1 MRMDSRIKILLIGL
15 VVIGL
20 VWRIMPST
28 AVEPPPLGG
37 WLGHSRV
44 EAGFTGMGFII
55 WGGKR
60 IAYITLSTLYGT
72 EGLNEFK
79 EHLSEI
85 VMMNPS
91 ITTLSNLMVIVIKL
105 VFALYIPV
113 ITFLG
118 FYILFLSSSPE
129 GRAEAKSMLTKLIVG
144 LIFVSVSPQLMNL
157 LLTVSEGLTSSILA
171 PTAKGVFTKAW
182 DTSIGKPLPPYG
194 PKGLSG
200 LHAIAS
206 FIEIEL
212 GWYTFLF
219 FMILVWG
226 AFIFPILIRFF
237 AVSVFIVLFPLS
249 ILLYSFEFT
258 KALGRTMLE
267 QTIIWT
273 FLQVINALIVLTV
286 VQSIISLGE
295 DFMKVSVWPIIVPV
309 IPLVGCLMFAVAPLF
324 IIRFFRGFLP

>member
-1 MRMDSRIKILLIGL
+1 MRMNSRIKILI
-15 VVIGL
+15 VIGL
-20 VWRIMPST
+20 ILVAMSIST
-28 AVEPPPLGG
+28 AVRIPKIFGES
-37 WLGHSRV
+37 H
-44 EAGFTGMGFII
+44 ETGFNRMGIII
-55 WGGKR
+55 WIAKR
-60 IAYITLSTLYGT
+60 LLYIWLSASYGT
-72 EGLNEFK
+72 EGLNELK
-79 EHLSEI
+79 ANLSEI

-105 VFALYIPV
+105 VFALYIPA
-113 ITFLG
+113 IAFLG

-182 DTSIGKPLPPYG
+182 DTSIGATPLDLRLE
-194 PKGLSG
+194 LSG
-200 LHAIAS
+200 LKGLHFIAT

-212 GWYTFLF
+212 GFYTFLF

-295 DFMKVSVWPIIVPV
+295 DFMKVGWGITIPV

>member
-1 MRMDSRIKILLIGL
+1 MRMNSRIKILI
-15 VVIGL
+15 VIGL
-20 VWRIMPST
+20 ILVAMSIST
-28 AVEPPPLGG
+28 AVRIPKIFGE
-37 WLGHSRV
+37 GH
-44 EAGFTGMGFII
+44 EAGFNMVGIII
-55 WGGKR
+55 WIAKR
-60 IAYITLSTLYGT
+60 LLYIWLSASYGT
-72 EGLNEFK
+72 EGLDEFK
-79 EHLSEI
+79 ANLSEI

-105 VFALYIPV
+105 VFSIYIPV

-171 PTAKGVFTKAW
+171 PTAKGVFTNAW
-182 DTSIGKPLPPYG
+182 DTSIGATPLDLRLE
-194 PKGLSG
+194 LSG
-200 LHAIAS
+200 LKGLHFIAT

-212 GWYTFLF
+212 GFYTFLF

-226 AFIFPILIRFF
+226 AFIFPIMIRFF

-295 DFMKVSVWPIIVPV
+295 DFMKVGLGPMTIPV